1 MTTPEDLADDTA
13 DEIEPPRRAAPRRD
27 HVALKWTIGIALG
40 VAFTWLTARNWP
52 LDRLFSGSLSLDND
66 ASGAL
71 AVVLRDDLGTTNW
84 SLRLSALG
92 AYLVVLFG
100 VHWLRVL
107 RWRPMLAAFDDVPL
121 RVINR
126 VGAAGFMS
134 VFMLPLR
141 LGELVRP
148 WLISR
153 NSNIP
158 FGTALSTIAVERVID
173 GLMVTLLLFT
183 VLMQASPTQLER
195 HPEVMIGAWAALGV
209 FGSAMA
215 VLVATALARTWTTNL
230 MRKLIGIVSGKL
242 ADKIVGLATSFVDG
256 LKVLRSPA
264 ALVEFLALTMGYW
277 ALNGFGFWLMAQ
289 GFSID
294 APVVG
299 GYAMMCCVVVGMM
312 IPNSPGNVGSFWY
325 FMLLPSGLYGIDAGA
340 SNVIGL
346 ALGLWFVLTLQVT
359 AFGLWG
365 LWMEARAGRRSRSG

>member
-1 MTTPEDLADDTA
+1 MPSR
-13 DEIEPPRRAAPRRD
+13 PRAD
-27 HVALKWTIGIALG
+27 HVALKWTVGVAVG

-52 LDRLFSGSLSLDND
+52 LDRLFSGHLAIGDD

-71 AVVLRDDLGTTNW
+71 AVVLRDELGGVNW
-84 SLRLSALG
+84 SLRLSALA
-92 AYLVVLFG
+92 AYLLTLFA

-107 RWRPMLAAFDDVPL
+107 RWRPMLAPFDDVPL

-173 GLMVTLLLFT
+173 GLMVTLLLFA
-183 VLMQASPTQLER
+183 VLMQAGPTQLDR
-195 HPEVMIGAWAALGV
+195 HPEVVVGAWVALGV
-209 FGSAMA
+209 FGSALT
-215 VLVATALARTWTTNL
+215 VLVATALAREFTTGVL
-230 MRKLIGIVSGKL
+230 RRLIGLVSGRL

-256 LKVLRSPA
+256 LRVLRSPA
-264 ALVEFLALTMGYW
+264 ALLQFLGLSLAYW
-277 ALNGFGFWLMAQ
+277 ALNGFGFWIMAW
-289 GFSID
+289 GFALD

-299 GYAMMCCVVVGMM
+299 GYAMMSCVVVGMM

-325 FMLLPSGLYGIDAGA
+325 FMLLPAGLYGIDAA
-340 SNVIGL
+340 SSHAIGL
-346 ALGLWFVLTLQVT
+346 ALGLWFILTLQVT

-365 LWMEARAGRRSRSG
+365 LWMEARARR